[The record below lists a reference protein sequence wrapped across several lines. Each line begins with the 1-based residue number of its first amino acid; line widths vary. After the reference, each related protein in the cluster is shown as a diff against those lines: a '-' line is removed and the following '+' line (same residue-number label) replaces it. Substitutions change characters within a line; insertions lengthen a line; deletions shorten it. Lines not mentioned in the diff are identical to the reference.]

1 MAVAKRIAS
10 VEKEEH
16 DLMLELTQDY
26 LEDMKDIRSRLR
38 KENDEVTKEILL
50 AERLLSKMTM
60 QMDSDYEYPRAR
72 SGHIKCAECE
82 D

>member
-26 LEDMKDIRSRLR
+26 LEDMKEVRSRLR
-38 KENDEVTKEILL
+38 KENDDVNKEILL
-50 AERLLSKMTM
+50 AERLLSKMTV

>member
-26 LEDMKDIRSRLR
+26 LEDMKEVRSRLR
-38 KENDEVTKEILL
+38 KENDDVNKEILL

>member
-10 VEKEEH
+10 VEQEEH

-26 LEDMKDIRSRLR
+26 LEDMKEVRSRLR
-38 KENDEVTKEILL
+38 KENDDVNKEILL
-50 AERLLSKMTM
+50 AERLLSKMTV

-72 SGHIKCAECE
+72 NGHIKCAECE

>member
-26 LEDMKDIRSRLR
+26 LNDMKEIRSRLR
-38 KENDEVTKEILL
+38 KENDEVKNEILL
-50 AERLLSKMTM
+50 AERLLSKMTVS
-60 QMDSDYEYPRAR
+60 MDSDYEYPRAR

>member
-1 MAVAKRIAS
+1 
-10 VEKEEH
+10 
-16 DLMLELTQDY
+16 MLELTQDY
-26 LEDMKDIRSRLR
+26 LNDMKEIRSRLR
-38 KENDEVTKEILL
+38 KENDEVKNEILL
-50 AERLLSKMTM
+50 AERLLSKMTV

>member
-1 MAVAKRIAS
+1 M
-10 VEKEEH
+10 KE
-16 DLMLELTQDY
+16 
-26 LEDMKDIRSRLR
+26 IRSKLR
-38 KENDEVTKEILL
+38 KENDEVKNEILL
-50 AERLLSKMTM
+50 AERLLSKMTV

>member
-26 LEDMKDIRSRLR
+26 LEDMKEVRSRLR
-38 KENDEVTKEILL
+38 KENDDVNKEILL
-50 AERLLSKMTM
+50 AERLLSKMTV

-72 SGHIKCAECE
+72 SGHIKCVECE

>member
-1 MAVAKRIAS
+1 
-10 VEKEEH
+10 
-16 DLMLELTQDY
+16 MLELTQDY
-26 LEDMKDIRSRLR
+26 LEDMKEVRSRLR
-38 KENDEVTKEILL
+38 KENDDVNKEILL
-50 AERLLSKMTM
+50 AERLLSKMTV

>member
-1 MAVAKRIAS
+1 MAVAKLIAS

-26 LEDMKDIRSRLR
+26 LEDMKEVRSRLR
-38 KENDEVTKEILL
+38 KENDDVNKEILL
-50 AERLLSKMTM
+50 AERLLSKMTV

>member
-26 LEDMKDIRSRLR
+26 LEDMKEVRSRLR
-38 KENDEVTKEILL
+38 KENDDVNKEILL
-50 AERLLSKMTM
+50 AERLLSKMTV
-60 QMDSDYEYPRAR
+60 QMDSDYQYPRAR

>member
-10 VEKEEH
+10 VEQEEH

-26 LEDMKDIRSRLR
+26 LEDMEDVKSKLR

-50 AERLLSKMTM
+50 AERLLSKMTN
-60 QMDSDYEYPRAR
+60 QMDDMYEYPRAR
-72 SGHIKCAECE
+72 ASHVKCPECE

>member
-1 MAVAKRIAS
+1 MLAK
-10 VEKEEH
+10 
-16 DLMLELTQDY
+16 
-26 LEDMKDIRSRLR
+26 
-38 KENDEVTKEILL
+38 
-50 AERLLSKMTM
+50 RLLSKMTV

>member
-26 LEDMKDIRSRLR
+26 LNDMKEIRSRLR
-38 KENDEVTKEILL
+38 KENDEVKNEILL
-50 AERLLSKMTM
+50 AERLLSKMTV
-60 QMDSDYEYPRAR
+60 QMYSDYEYPRAR

>member
-26 LEDMKDIRSRLR
+26 LKDMKEIRYRLR
-38 KENDEVTKEILL
+38 KENDDVKNEILL
-50 AERLLSKMTM
+50 AERLLSKMTI

>member
-10 VEKEEH
+10 VEQEEH

-26 LEDMKDIRSRLR
+26 LKDMEDIKSRLR
-38 KENDEVTKEILL
+38 KENDDVNKEILL
-50 AERLLSKMTM
+50 AERLLSKMTV
-60 QMDSDYEYPRAR
+60 QMDSDYKYPRAR
-72 SGHIKCAECE
+72 SGHIKCVECE